1 MRKYHHTQ
9 EYLIIFLTYLQQSFE
24 FWNKISHIDGMTVP
38 YYSHHPLVPANHHTP
53 NRITPRF
60 QQCFFSN
67 NMLPLLNVFLISFSA
82 CIELR
87 LQLRVIQHSSRI
99 TCCLLVSA
107 AGVYGRLSRLKLQIL
122 CRVIGILIVRW
133 GGTIKCYGIRVKFS
147 HFLFELG
154 LKLLVS
160 NITKVYLFS
169 HKFIEFLISGDYD
182 PALLRLLVRWKSSSV
197 LQIPILLLLL
207 LLKITRSVTWLEWFS
222 VNSSS
227 SPSHD
232 RYLWRICGNSP
243 SRGISRT
250 RSIIVVEG
258 SSCSIWSVKIIDR

>member
-99 TCCLLVSA
+99 TWCLHVIATAILC
-107 AGVYGRLSRLKLQIL
+107 RLSSLQLEIL
-122 CRVIGILIVRW
+122 CRVIGILIAGW
-133 GGTIKCYGIRVKFS
+133 GAFKCYCILIEFS
-147 HFLFELG
+147 HFLFELA

-160 NITKVYLFS
+160 DIAKVYVFS
-169 HKFIEFLISGDYD
+169 HKFLEFLISCDYD
-182 PALLRLLVRWKSSSV
+182 PALLRLIRWKSPCV
-197 LQIPILLLLL
+197 L
-207 LLKITRSVTWLEWFS
+207 W
-222 VNSSS
+222 
-227 SPSHD
+227 
-232 RYLWRICGNSP
+232 
-243 SRGISRT
+243 IS
-250 RSIIVVEG
+250 
-258 SSCSIWSVKIIDR
+258 